1 MPWKAGEEAKRSLNI
16 RAMKVPTYSPD
27 LNPLDFAV
35 WKDIETRILEKKRN
49 GDETR
54 TSYISR
60 LRRTAQHT
68 KPAFLR
74 KSLMSMKKKIKQVIE
89 AKGAPIASD

>member
-1 MPWKAGEEAKRSLNI
+1 MKI
-16 RAMKVPTYSPD
+16 RAMNVPTYSPD

-35 WKDIETRILEKKRN
+35 WKDVERRILEKKRK

-54 TSYISR
+54 ASYISR

-68 KPAFLR
+68 RPAFLR
-74 KSLMSMKKKIKQVIE
+74 KAVMSMKEKIKEVVE

>member
-1 MPWKAGEEAKRSLNI
+1 MKI
-16 RAMKVPTYSPD
+16 RAMNVPTYSPD

-35 WKDIETRILEKKRN
+35 WKDVERRILEKKRK

-54 TSYISR
+54 ASCISR

-68 KPAFLR
+68 SPVFLR
-74 KSLMSMKKKIKQVIE
+74 KAVMSMKGKIKEVIKV
-89 AKGAPIASD
+89 KGAPIESD

>member
-1 MPWKAGEEAKRSLNI
+1 MNI

-35 WKDIETRILEKKRN
+35 WKNIETRILEKKRN

-60 LRRTAQHT
+60 LRRTPQHT